1 MIHSISNKSELC
13 YLIDNFIYPRKRWR
27 MKKRTKK
34 INQNNLKLK
43 NKNYEI
49 KDKLDFNQIKFI

>member
-13 YLIDNFIYPRKRWR
+13 YFIENFIYPKKRWR

-34 INQNNLKLK
+34 INKKNLKLK

-49 KDKLDFNQIKFI
+49 DDKLDYNQIIFI

>member
-13 YLIDNFIYPRKRWR
+13 YLLENFIYPKKRWR

-34 INQNNLKLK
+34 INKNNIKLK
-43 NKNYEI
+43 NNNYEI
-49 KDKLDFNQIKFI
+49 KDKLDYNQIIFI